1 VRYPN
6 AECAHCWLAAG
17 HEGEH
22 DHHDPLRCHECWLDV
37 FQLCDTYM
45 REVAHVLDAAREIE
59 RHGRQ
64 SEIQNIAEWV
74 QRLRGLEAEFSR
86 ALAALP
92 VPPTERVRACLQ
104 DNGRSLEWPK

>member
-1 VRYPN
+1 VSETATNGTMHGPGCDEAR
-6 AECAHCWLAAG
+6 AALSAALSLL
-17 HEGEH
+17 EEA
-22 DHHDPLRCHECWLDV
+22 
-37 FQLCDTYM
+37 DTYM

-104 DNGRSLEWPK
+104 QNGRSLEWPK